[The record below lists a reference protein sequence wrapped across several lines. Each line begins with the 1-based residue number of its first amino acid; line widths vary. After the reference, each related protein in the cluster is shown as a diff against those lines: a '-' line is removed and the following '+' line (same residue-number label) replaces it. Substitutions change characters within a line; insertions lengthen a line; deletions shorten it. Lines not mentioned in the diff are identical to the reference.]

1 MVTLVG
7 IGKQYGRGYPVLT
20 DVDLTVHAGETVAVV
35 GGNGSG
41 KSTLLRIL
49 AGITLPTRG
58 KLKDLP
64 HSIGYVPERF
74 SATTR
79 MSAYAYLCHMG
90 RIRGLSTSQA
100 ARRTEDLLERLRLE
114 PGPDFAI
121 RDLSKGNAQKVA
133 LAQSLMERP
142 ELLILDEPW
151 SGLDSSAHGTLS
163 AIIAETAAA
172 GSSVVFTDHRESIA
186 RVETSQRYEIDG
198 GRVRKSLQR
207 RQGHR

>member
-1 MVTLVG
+1 MVTLAGVN
-7 IGKQYGRGYPVLT
+7 KQYGRGYPVLT
-20 DVDLTVHAGETVAVV
+20 DVDLTVRAGETVAIV

-49 AGITLPTRG
+49 AGISLPTKG
-58 KLKDLP
+58 TLTDPP

-74 SATTR
+74 SANTR

-90 RIRGLSTSQA
+90 RIRGLSTRQA
-100 ARRTEDLLERLRLE
+100 AQRTKDLLERLRLE

-133 LAQSLMERP
+133 LAQSLIERP

-172 GSSVVFTDHRESIA
+172 GSSVVFTDHRESIT
-186 RVETSQRYEIDG
+186 RVETSHRYEIDG
-198 GRVRKSLQR
+198 GRIRKSLQR